1 MWSNVTDYADS
12 DAAPPAPQTGL
23 PAQVGIIRTSA

>member
-12 DAAPPAPQTGL
+12 IAAIPAPQTGL
-23 PAQVGIIRTSA
+23 STQVGIIRTSA